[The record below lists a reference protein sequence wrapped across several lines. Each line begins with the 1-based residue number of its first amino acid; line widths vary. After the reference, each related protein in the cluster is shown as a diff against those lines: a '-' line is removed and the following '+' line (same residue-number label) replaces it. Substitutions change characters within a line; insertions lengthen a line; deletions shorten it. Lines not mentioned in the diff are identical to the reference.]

1 MIGFRS
7 SDLDGDAACETSS
20 VMGQII
26 DVGRGRRSR
35 DAVGGDR
42 FSERF
47 RNHYPAGRMMFDK
60 TVAPY

>member
-42 FSERF
+42 FLNASEITIR
-47 RNHYPAGRMMFDK
+47 PA
-60 TVAPY
+60 V